1 MNDLPHQA
9 LLPAGFPDILPPE
22 AGHEAAMVER
32 LMAALAAQGYERVKP
47 PLVEFEET
55 LLAGP
60 GAAMAK
66 QTFRVMDPVSQRMM
80 GVRADLTLQIARIA
94 ESRLK
99 GAPKP
104 LRVCYAGDVLQVTGD
119 QLRPERQFTQ
129 VGAELI
135 DGPAPS
141 ADVEVIVM
149 ALEALADLGAGPLS
163 IDLKQPQLVP
173 ALLRDLPAPEGDDAA
188 LRHALDRKDVAAV
201 KTLSGAAGTALAA
214 LMAATG
220 PAESAVAALR
230 SLALPAA
237 AAAERDRLLEIVE
250 PVVAAL
256 PGVTVTV
263 DPVEHRGFEYHNGVS
278 FTLFARGV
286 RGELGRGG
294 RYATGGRIDGGA
306 NGGASGGDGA
316 PATGVTLFMDSVMR
330 SLPPAEPPRRL
341 YVPHGTQS
349 KASCR
354 LRDQG
359 WITIAGLAPI
369 DDPAAEAQRLHCGH
383 VLLDGKPRPVG

>member
-22 AGHEAAMVER
+22 AGHEADIVER
-32 LMAALAAQGYERVKP
+32 LMGALAAHGYQRVKP

-66 QTFRVMDPVSQRMM
+66 RTFRVMDPVSQRMM

-94 ESRLK
+94 ESRLTS
-99 GAPKP
+99 APKP

-135 DGPAPS
+135 DGPAPA

-149 ALEALADLGAGPLS
+149 AVEALAEIGAGPLS
-163 IDLKQPQLVP
+163 IDLKQPQLVS
-173 ALLRDLPAPEGDDAA
+173 ALLSDLPEPEGGISA
-188 LRHALDRKDVAAV
+188 LRHALDRKDVEAV
-201 KTLSGAAGTALAA
+201 KAASGAAGSALTA
-214 LMAATG
+214 LMAASG
-220 PAESAVAALR
+220 PADSAVAALR
-230 SLALPAA
+230 TLELPRA
-237 AAAERDRLLEIVE
+237 AAAERDRLLEVVE
-250 PVVAAL
+250 PVVAAM
-256 PGVTVTV
+256 PDVTVTV

-294 RYATGGRIDGGA
+294 RYGTGGRTNGAADGDG
-306 NGGASGGDGA
+306 GA
-316 PATGVTLFMDSVMR
+316 PATGVTLFMDTVMR
-330 SLPPAEPPRRL
+330 SLPPAETPRRL
-341 YVPHGTQS
+341 YIPHGANS
-349 KASCR
+349 KLSCG

-359 WITIAGLAPI
+359 WITVAGLGAV
-369 DDPAAEAQRLHCGH
+369 DDPVAEAQRLQCGH
-383 VLLDGKPRPVG
+383 VLIDGKPQPSG